1 MIIIIITLCGAG
13 GLCGF
18 GNYGGMICY
27 HDYCTSIAVNGPLC
41 SIN

>member
-27 HDYCTSIAVNGPLC
+27 IMTIVLQ
-41 SIN
+41 